1 VPTLPI
7 QSLLSTPSIKIVDD
21 LTKAVRWPK
30 LKIRSVE
37 ISLDSDNASVP
48 LSNVQVNATATY
60 QRLLEGD
67 LRTGKIL
74 KPTHLKLRFW
84 SADNSTTESLIQ
96 AFLDQT
102 STFEVTSKSIISTQM
117 AIVSLEL
124 TQSPANL
131 TATEVTM
138 EMEQAIPP
146 NDDGDYD
153 PAQPSDRPTRGVRI
167 QAPVSLTQ
175 SVTTLYNR
183 VATTFG
189 V

>member
-1 VPTLPI
+1 MAILPI
-7 QSLLSTPSIKIVDD
+7 QQLLSTPSIKIVDE

-48 LSNVQVNATATY
+48 LSNVQVSENATF

-74 KPTHLKLRFW
+74 KPPHLKLNFW
-84 SADNSTTESLIQ
+84 SVDNSTTESVVQ

-102 STFEVTSKSIISTQM
+102 TTFSVTSKSIISTSM
-117 AIVSLEL
+117 VIVSLEL
-124 TQSPANL
+124 TQSPENL
-131 TATEVTM
+131 TATAITM
-138 EMEQAIPP
+138 EMEQAIPAGES
-146 NDDGDYD
+146 DGYD
-153 PAQPSDRPTRGVRI
+153 PAQQSDEPTRGVRI
-167 QAPVSLTQ
+167 QSPVSLTQ
-175 SVTTLYNR
+175 SVTDLYNR
-183 VATTFG
+183 VLKSIG